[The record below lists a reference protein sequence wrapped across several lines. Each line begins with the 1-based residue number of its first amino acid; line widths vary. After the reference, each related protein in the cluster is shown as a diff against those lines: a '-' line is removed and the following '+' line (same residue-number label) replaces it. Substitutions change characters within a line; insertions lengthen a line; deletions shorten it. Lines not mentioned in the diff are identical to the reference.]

1 MCFRPDRPAPFQV
14 ILFAADAIEKL
25 KSAGKIVLLEG
36 REQVG
41 LGKPFLRGAFFL
53 FFSFVLLWGFFF
65 AWYPTR
71 HGIRW
76 NMRRFCA
83 AQRCS
88 CARSV
93 PHARCT
99 HAHDAR
105 AHAFRGVF
113 QTVNYVRSPFRFT
126 LTMSDPALIGARR
139 AAQRVAAAAAESL
152 GSSAEASDAAVAAL
166 IRAGLAAL
174 C

>member
-1 MCFRPDRPAPFQV
+1 MF
-14 ILFAADAIEKL
+14 
-25 KSAGKIVLLEG
+25 S
-36 REQVG
+36 
-41 LGKPFLRGAFFL
+41 FFL
-53 FFSFVLLWGFFF
+53 FLLFLFGGGFF
-65 AWYPTR
+65 ARYPTR

-139 AAQRVAAAAAESL
+139 AAQRVAAAAADL
-152 GSSAEASDAAVAAL
+152 SAEASDAAVEAL

>member
-1 MCFRPDRPAPFQV
+1 V

-41 LGKPFLRGAFFL
+41 WGSLAGRGVFFL
-53 FFSFVLLWGFFF
+53 FFFCSYLGGFFCVVPHT
-65 AWYPTR
+65 AWYSLEYATLLRRATLQLRALGATR
-71 HGIRW
+71 SLYART
-76 NMRRFCA
+76 
-83 AQRCS
+83 RCL
-88 CARSV
+88 
-93 PHARCT
+93 T
-99 HAHDAR
+99 
-105 AHAFRGVF
+105 HAFRGVF

-139 AAQRVAAAAAESL
+139 AAQRVAAAAAEAL